1 MALQKTRVVLDNN
14 GGKAQSVFEHNVVKI
29 GTPLLGVLLLS
40 IVGWL
45 FQTVLALEEN
55 IQQNNIHIK
64 HLHMAEEKFEK
75 QMEKVETT
83 LTDLRIQVGRNIGSH

>member
-1 MALQKTRVVLDNN
+1 MALQKTRVIVDDN

-55 IQQNNIHIK
+55 IQQNNIHIE
-64 HLHMAEEKFEK
+64 HLHMAEEEFGK
-75 QMEKVETT
+75 T
-83 LTDLRIQVGRNIGSH
+83 LSKMQDTITDIRIQVGRFTAH